1 MLTIIIIIYI
11 SFLLYLKELDLD
23 SNPSL
28 LFLLICQVTE
38 GVNYKP
44 GPSVGCVKCIYS
56 EGSWRCGE
64 KSIPLSKYCA
74 KHILHVSMGKEVGVG
89 GGSFYSFDNFF
100 C

>member
-1 MLTIIIIIYI
+1 MNLAKR
-11 SFLLYLKELDLD
+11 LYLKEQKLDT
-23 SNPSL
+23 NPSL
-28 LFLLICQVTE
+28 SSFPLPSQVTE

-74 KHILHVSMGKEVGVG
+74 KHILHVSIGKEVVMIL
-89 GGSFYSFDNFF
+89 FTLLMIIVLF
-100 C
+100 